1 MIAVDRRN
9 MHVYNLT
16 YFWLE
21 KSGEKKAVGKR
32 NMHVYNLTYLRLKK
46 RKKKR

>member
-1 MIAVDRRN
+1 M
-9 MHVYNLT
+9 YKLT
-16 YFWLE
+16 YFWL
-21 KSGEKKAVGKR
+21 KKKRVGKKKAVDKR

>member
-1 MIAVDRRN
+1 M
-9 MHVYNLT
+9 YKLT